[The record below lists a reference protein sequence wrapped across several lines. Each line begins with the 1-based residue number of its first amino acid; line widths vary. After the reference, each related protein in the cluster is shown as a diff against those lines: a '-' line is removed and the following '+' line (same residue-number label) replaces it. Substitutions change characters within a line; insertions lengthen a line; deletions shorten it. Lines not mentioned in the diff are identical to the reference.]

1 MRSRALAVSALLA
14 LAAGAHADPFVGRR
28 DLASDERIDRTV
40 TQGQLGRWRTLVDAD
55 TGVVLRM
62 WGARVP
68 AIGAVDDAAIAERAA
83 RSFVAAHLAALAP
96 GSRLDDL
103 VAIANRREA
112 GVRTVVFAQR
122 HRGLPVVGGRL
133 HVRFA
138 NDALIVAGSEAL
150 PHVRVD
156 DVRGASAI
164 LPTVSPRGVS
174 YRAVNHRRTATAD
187 EYLAPDGTLVAR
199 RSRLQPIATTL
210 AYDVPLRHP
219 ASTRVAPGAP
229 RVTLQLD
236 GAPRTTD
243 LDGRFDAAAGP
254 HTLTTSVV
262 GPEVRVLDGAG
273 MPATAQLAVDG
284 GGAVTWS
291 LAGDPL
297 GDAQLS
303 AFVHASLG
311 KARARQLFPG
321 LPWLDAQLQVHVNQT
336 GFPCNAF
343 STGDSIS
350 FFVPDDSCENTARLA
365 DVVYHELAHS
375 LHTQVLADGAPTP
388 LAALREGVADYFAAT
403 ITGDPAI
410 GRGFYRT
417 DLPVREIDPLG
428 RDAWHPTDIDLSST
442 HTTGL
447 IIAGALWDLR
457 AQLGQTASDRIFAG
471 ILRHASDI
479 PSAYVEA
486 LVADDDDADLG
497 NGTPN
502 ACAIENAFGRHGLA
516 DQAYR
521 PPALATPVVDGTT
534 IRTVAT
540 PSSGSAYGC
549 PTRTITRVEL
559 VLATGAI
566 DMTLEGGAW
575 TARIPEQPA
584 GEVARYRVIGHADDG
599 ATIAFP
605 ANPADPE
612 YQLAFGEFVPL
623 WCEPMD
629 ADPQW
634 RVTGTLMWEW
644 AMPPG
649 ANPNNDPP
657 APFSGVG
664 VLGTKVRGN
673 PLYLDGADSLVEPPP
688 LDATAYERVHL
699 QFRRWLSVEDATFD
713 QATIEV
719 GGEPV
724 WQNAA
729 SPTGRLDHVDRE
741 WRFVDVDISEHAARG
756 PLAIGWRLRSDASR
770 QLGGW
775 SLDDVCVVGLDKRAV
790 CGDTIVDDGEQC
802 DDGNGLAGDGCTPRC
817 ELDDVLEVGCCS
829 TTRDP
834 RGSLVLG
841 LGVLVTALRRRR
853 SRYGAV

>member
-14 LAAGAHADPFVGRR
+14 LAAGAHADPFVGSVT
-28 DLASDERIDRTV
+28 SDERIDRTV
-40 TQGQLGRWRTLVDAD
+40 THGQLGRWRTLVDAD

-62 WGARVP
+62 WGERVP

-83 RSFVAAHLAALAP
+83 RSFVATHLAALAP

-103 VAIANRREA
+103 AIVANRLD
-112 GVRTVVFAQR
+112 GGTRTVAFAQR
-122 HRGLPVVGGRL
+122 HRGLPVVGGHV

-138 NDALIVAGSEAL
+138 RDAIFVAGSEAL
-150 PHVRVD
+150 PHVRVAD
-156 DVRGASAI
+156 IRGASAI
-164 LPTVSPRGVS
+164 LPLVRASGIT
-174 YRAVNHRRTATAD
+174 YRAVNHRRSAIAD
-187 EYLAPDGTLVAR
+187 EYVAPDGTLVAR
-199 RSRLQPIATTL
+199 RSRLQPLATTL
-210 AYDVPLRHP
+210 SYDVPLRHP
-219 ASTRVAPGAP
+219 AGARTALGAP

-243 LDGRFDAAAGP
+243 PDGRFDAAAGP
-254 HTLTTSVV
+254 HTITTSVV
-262 GPEVRVLDGAG
+262 GPAVRVLDGAG
-273 MPATAQLAVDG
+273 LSATAQLAVDG
-284 GGAVTWS
+284 GAAVTWS

-303 AFVHASLG
+303 AFVHASIG
-311 KARARQLFPG
+311 KARGRALFPG
-321 LPWLDAQLQVHVNQT
+321 LPWLDAQLEVHVNQT

-350 FFVPDDSCENTARLA
+350 FFVPDDTCENTARIA
-365 DVVYHELAHS
+365 DIVYHELAHS
-375 LHTQVLADGAPTP
+375 LHTQVLVDGATTP
-388 LAALREGVADYFAAT
+388 LASLREGVADYFAAT
-403 ITGDPAI
+403 ITGDQAI
-410 GRGFYRT
+410 GRGFFKD

-428 RDAWHPTDIDLSST
+428 HEALYPRDVELSST

-457 AQLGQTASDRIFAG
+457 AQLDGPAADRIFAG

-516 DQAYR
+516 GQDYR
-521 PPALATPVVDGTT
+521 PPALATPNVDGRTV
-534 IRTVAT
+534 RTVAT

-549 PTRTITRVEL
+549 PAHAITRVEL
-559 VLATGAI
+559 VVGTDTIPMALV
-566 DMTLEGGAW
+566 DGAW
-575 TARIPEQPA
+575 TASVPEQPA
-584 GEVARYRVIGHADDG
+584 GTVARYRVIGHADDG
-599 ATIAFP
+599 ATIAYP
-605 ANPADPE
+605 ENPADPE
-612 YQLAFGEFVPL
+612 YQLFFGQPVPL

-629 ADPQW
+629 ADPAW

-649 ANPNNDPP
+649 ANPNDDPP
-657 APFSGVG
+657 APFSGAA

-673 PLYLDGADSLVEPPP
+673 PLYLDGADSLVEAPP
-688 LDATAYERVHL
+688 LDATSYERVHL

-713 QATIEV
+713 QATIEI
-719 GGEPV
+719 GGEPI

-741 WRFVDVDISEHAARG
+741 WRFVDLDISEHAARG
-756 PLAIGWRLRSDASR
+756 PLALGWRLRSDASR

-790 CGDTIVDDGEQC
+790 CGDAILDDGEQC
-802 DDGNGLAGDGCTPRC
+802 DDGNALAGDGCTPRC

-829 TTRDP
+829 TSRDP
-834 RGSLVLG
+834 RGALALG
-841 LGVLVTALRRRR
+841 LGVLGLLYRRRR
-853 SRYGAV
+853 SSS